1 MTDHTRDKGALRITE
16 IDDPEAGLV
25 TLRVEGREA
34 AGVLEHEC
42 WRSLEKAPM
51 VRVDFLGVTF
61 IDGRG
66 VDMLRRIGAGRLRVV
81 NCSGF
86 VEHVLYGTGESKEDR
101 SGYRDSV

>member
-1 MTDHTRDKGALRITE
+1 MLAIAREG
-16 IDDPEAGLV
+16 PEGPSGLLTV
-25 TLRVEGREA
+25 
-34 AGVLEHEC
+34 
-42 WRSLEKAPM
+42 
-51 VRVDFLGVTF
+51 GVTF